1 VKQII
6 TILDKIKMRNTEQ
19 KRSVIFLG
27 FTLLLGALLIGGM
40 LLFETKT
47 PGVIGGPGIIVDGK
61 EKVKEIETKINNLN
75 YQEFDPSCFSSLKTE
90 IDTNYELDIFPS
102 SSKTYLTNKLNSVY
116 SDLVYKQCE
125 IFLKKDIGNYK
136 VLNSWLLKL
145 EIVISKNAKIDYY
158 KNQIKAFDY
167 YTRSLPKEVD
177 FFCKQPFDE
186 NRYKELKKI
195 VNDMPKLDIKYKN
208 NTKFNNIKN
217 QNIKKLEA
225 AYRSW
230 VEPDNDLN

>member
-1 VKQII
+1 MI
-6 TILDKIKMRNTEQ
+6 NTEQ
-19 KRSVIFLG
+19 KRNIIFLG
-27 FTLLLGALLIGGM
+27 FTLLIGALLIGGM
-40 LLFETKT
+40 FLVEET
-47 PGVIGGPGIIVDGK
+47 PGPITAPSPGPDGR
-61 EKVKEIETKINNLN
+61 EKVSEIETKINNLSN
-75 YQEFDPSCFSSLKTE
+75 QKFDPTCYSTLKTE
-90 IDTNYELDIFPS
+90 IDTNYDLDIFQS
-102 SSKTYLTNKLNSVY
+102 SSKSYLTNKLNSKY

-136 VLNSWLLKL
+136 DLNSWLFQL

-158 KNQIKAFDY
+158 INQIKAFDY

-208 NTKFNNIKN
+208 NTNFNNIKN
-217 QNIKKLEA
+217 QNIYKLEE
-225 AYRSW
+225 AYRNW
-230 VEPDNDLN
+230 TEQDTDLN